1 MGRRAIGIG
10 VFPVLHMDTTLAAL
24 KPNLPAAWSFVSPV
38 VDHRASMNSESGE
51 EIAETD
57 TVLGRPAVVIAFLST
72 ERLMSV
78 TIDAQHRPAVG
89 ELLCLLYLPR

>member
-10 VFPVLHMDTTLAAL
+10 VLPVRHIDTTLAAL

-51 EIAETD
+51 EIAEAD
-57 TVLGRPAVVIAFLST
+57 AVRGRPALVIALLS
-72 ERLMSV
+72 RKLLM
-78 TIDAQHRPAVG
+78 
-89 ELLCLLYLPR
+89 